1 MTAPGNKALVE
12 RYYEDIWNAGNV
24 AAADEILSST
34 FTFYPPDA
42 PEGLRGRATYK
53 AYVELHRRA
62 FPDLRPTVMDVLAEG
77 DRVAVQWAMQG
88 THHGAFGSVMPT
100 GAEVIVRGMDLV
112 HIAGGR
118 IVALHSYFDLLT
130 VVHQLRAHPVRGST
144 SAPGMLGPR
153 SPRRSRRE

>member
-1 MTAPGNKALVE
+1 MTATGNRALVD

-42 PEGLRGRATYK
+42 PEGLRGRATYT

-62 FPDLRPTVMDVLAEG
+62 FPDLRITVMDVLAEG
-77 DRVAVQWAMQG
+77 DRVAVQWATQG

-118 IVALHSYFDLLT
+118 IAALHSFFDLLT
-130 VVHQLRAHPVRGST
+130 VVHQLRAHPAWGST

-153 SPRRSRRE
+153 SPRRSRPD

>member
-1 MTAPGNKALVE
+1 MTATGNRALVH
-12 RYYEDIWNAGNV
+12 RYYEDLWNTGNL

-53 AYVELHRRA
+53 AYVQLHRGTL
-62 FPDLRPTVMDVLAEG
+62 PDLRITVTDVLAEG
-77 DRVAVQWAMQG
+77 DRVAVQWTAQG
-88 THHGAFGSVMPT
+88 THHGAYGSVAPT

-118 IVALHSYFDLLT
+118 IVALHSFFDLLT
-130 VVHQLRAHPVRGST
+130 VVRQLRAHSVWRST
-144 SAPGMLGPR
+144 SAPGMRGPA
-153 SPRRSRRE
+153 PRAT

>member
-1 MTAPGNKALVE
+1 MTASGNRALVD

-62 FPDLRPTVMDVLAEG
+62 FPDLRITVMDVLAEG

-88 THHGAFGSVMPT
+88 THHGAFGRVMPT

-112 HIAGGR
+112 HIADGR

-130 VVHQLRAHPVRGST
+130 VVHQLRAHPVRGSP

>member
-1 MTAPGNKALVE
+1 MTATGNKALVE

-62 FPDLRPTVMDVLAEG
+62 FPDLRLTVIDVLAEG
-77 DRVAVQWAMQG
+77 DRVAVQWA
-88 THHGAFGSVMPT
+88 A
-100 GAEVIVRGMDLV
+100 
-112 HIAGGR
+112 
-118 IVALHSYFDLLT
+118 
-130 VVHQLRAHPVRGST
+130 
-144 SAPGMLGPR
+144 
-153 SPRRSRRE
+153 

>member
-1 MTAPGNKALVE
+1 MTSTGNRALVD
-12 RYYEDIWNAGNV
+12 RYYEDLWNAGNV

-53 AYVELHRRA
+53 AYVELHRST
-62 FPDLRPTVMDVLAEG
+62 FPDLRITVMDVLAEG
-77 DRVAVQWAMQG
+77 DRIAVQWAMQG

-100 GAEVIVRGMDLV
+100 GAGVIVRGMDLV

-118 IVALHSYFDLLT
+118 IAALHSFFDLLT
-130 VVHQLRAHPVRGST
+130 VVHQLRAHPVWGST

-153 SPRRSRRE
+153 SPRRSRPD

>member
-1 MTAPGNKALVE
+1 MTATGNRALVA

-34 FTFYPPDA
+34 FTLYPPDA

-53 AYVELHRRA
+53 AYVELHCRA
-62 FPDLRPTVMDVLAEG
+62 FPDLRITVKDVLAEG
-77 DRVAVQWAMQG
+77 DKVAVQWTMQG

-130 VVHQLRAHPVRGST
+130 VVQQLRAHPVRGST
-144 SAPGMLGPR
+144 SAPGVPVPR
-153 SPRRSRRE
+153 SPRRSRPD

>member
-12 RYYEDIWNAGNV
+12 WYYEDIWNAENV

-34 FTFYPPDA
+34 FTFYPPDS

-62 FPDLRPTVMDVLAEG
+62 FPNLRITVIDVLAEG

-88 THHGAFGSVMPT
+88 THHGAFGRVMPT
-100 GAEVIVRGMDLV
+100 GAEIIVRGVDLV
-112 HIAGGR
+112 HIADGR

-130 VVHQLRAHPVRGST
+130 VIHQRRAHPVRGSP

-153 SPRRSRRE
+153 SPRRS

>member
-1 MTAPGNKALVE
+1 MTATGNRALVD

-24 AAADEILSST
+24 AAANEILSST

-42 PEGLRGRATYK
+42 PEGLRGRATYQ

-62 FPDLRPTVMDVLAEG
+62 FPDLRITVMDVLAEG

-100 GAEVIVRGMDLV
+100 GAEVMVRGMDLV

-118 IVALHSYFDLLT
+118 IVTLHSFFDLLT
-130 VVHQLRAHPVRGST
+130 VVHQLRAHPGRGST
-144 SAPGMLGPR
+144 SGPGMLGPR
-153 SPRRSRRE
+153 SPRRSRPE

>member
-1 MTAPGNKALVE
+1 MTAPGNRALVD

-42 PEGLRGRATYK
+42 PEGLQGRATYT

-62 FPDLRPTVMDVLAEG
+62 FPDLRITVMDVLAEG
-77 DRVAVQWAMQG
+77 NRVAVQWAMQG
-88 THHGAFGSVMPT
+88 THHGPFGSVMPT

-118 IVALHSYFDLLT
+118 IVALHSFFDFLT
-130 VVHQLRAHPVRGST
+130 VVHQLRAHQVWGST
-144 SAPGMLGPR
+144 SAPGMLGPW
-153 SPRRSRRE
+153 SPRRSRPD

>member
-1 MTAPGNKALVE
+1 MTATGNRALVE
-12 RYYEDIWNAGNV
+12 RYYEDIWNAGNA
-24 AAADEILSST
+24 AAADEILSPT

-62 FPDLRPTVMDVLAEG
+62 FPDLRLTVMDVLAEG

-88 THHGAFGSVMPT
+88 AHHGAFGSVMPT

-118 IVALHSYFDLLT
+118 IVALYSYFDLLT
-130 VVHQLRAHPVRGST
+130 VVHQLRAYPVRGST
-144 SAPGMLGPR
+144 STAGMLRPR
-153 SPRRSRRE
+153 SPRRSRPE

>member
-1 MTAPGNKALVE
+1 MTATGNRALVD

-62 FPDLRPTVMDVLAEG
+62 FPDLRLTVMDVLAEG
-77 DRVAVQWAMQG
+77 NRFAVQWAAQG
-88 THHGAFGSVMPT
+88 THHGAFGRVMPT
-100 GAEVIVRGMDLV
+100 GAEVIVRGMDLI

-118 IVALHSYFDLLT
+118 IVALHSFFDLLT

-144 SAPGMLGPR
+144 SAPGMLEPK

>member
-1 MTAPGNKALVE
+1 MTATGNRALVQ
-12 RYYEDIWNAGNV
+12 RYYEEIWNTGNL

-53 AYVELHRRA
+53 AYVQLHRRA
-62 FPDLRPTVMDVLAEG
+62 FPDLRITVTDVLAEG
-77 DRVAVQWAMQG
+77 DRVAVQWTAQG
-88 THHGAFGSVMPT
+88 THHGAYGSVAPT

-118 IVALHSYFDLLT
+118 IVALHSFFDLLT
-130 VVHQLRAHPVRGST
+130 VVRQLRAHSAWRAT
-144 SAPGMLGPR
+144 SAPGMRWPT
-153 SPRRSRRE
+153 PHAT